1 MELKKIRFVTLYT
14 GENGSEACV
23 CNCPCCSQAKK
34 KGSQGTLDQVR
45 KLLEKLP
52 NLEKLYILGNPDPAV
67 DTRFCNQVAR
77 MTVAGGIK
85 VAFCTSGAG
94 GRGVLQRLLEGLSP
108 EMVTYV
114 GFSIDSLSKERMSIL
129 KGIKYPFERAIEGI
143 EWAIGNGY
151 EVKIQPTLWPLNY
164 QEAGELIEFFVAL
177 GVKRFHFHVGSVENG
192 QKMPTHRHLTEEELR
207 WVHFEV
213 EEKMKKYPYLKMKV
227 PVIFPSIG
235 EYDEN
240 KYFCMH
246 TERCCELLVSLGEKG
261 IWCTHTPIASEFSDA
276 FGFFLED
283 AEKVE
288 LKKIKNGTIC
298 PFSKQLTGG
307 MYEKTLCRYVSRTWD
322 Y

>member
-1 MELKKIRFVTLYT
+1 MNLKKIRFVTLYT

-34 KGSQGTLDQVR
+34 KGFQGNLGQG
-45 KLLEKLP
+45 KELLERLP

-67 DTRFCNQVAR
+67 DARFCNQVAHLG
-77 MTVAGGIK
+77 VAKGIK

-94 GRGVLQRLLEGLSP
+94 GTGVMQRLLEGLSP

-114 GFSIDSLSKERMSIL
+114 AFSIDSLSKERMSIL
-129 KGIKYPFERAIEGI
+129 KGINYPLERAIQGI
-143 EWAIGNGY
+143 EWALENGY
-151 EVKIQPTLWPLNY
+151 EVKIQPTLWPLNFH
-164 QEAGELIEFFVAL
+164 EAGELIEFFTNM

-192 QKMPTHRHLTEEELR
+192 SKMPTHRHLTEEELR
-207 WVHFEV
+207 WVHLEV
-213 EEKMKKYPYLKMKV
+213 EEKMKKYPHLKMKL
-227 PVIFPSIG
+227 PIIFSSIG
-235 EYDEN
+235 KYDEN

-246 TERCCELLVSLGEKG
+246 TERCVELLVSLGSKG
-261 IWCTHTPIASEFSDA
+261 NWCTHTPIAAEFSDA
-276 FGFFLED
+276 FGFLLKD
-283 AEKVE
+283 AENTE